1 MFSSLESNWMESF
14 CRGACLLEYQINT
27 NVYQCCAD
35 ILHLN
40 FFLDKLEMQEF
51 VRYSVQHAIFIIA
64 MTREEKKWWRLS
76 DEKLCWWYLLKI
88 NYLVKTSGYYND
100 IGWKTKRWGGSYTPN
115 ASTNWFAKPRWVES
129 FWLTAWYFVR
139 SSFFLSSRNFDKVKK
154 GSYTC
159 KIDPEVWPD
168 NDARWTVLKEGCCY
182 WGSEMKQGW
191 PCTPTWWVHT
201 EKESR
206 SLTWVWKFSS
216 SSHKR
221 EQYVFKS
228 YRF

>member
-1 MFSSLESNWMESF
+1 MRN
-14 CRGACLLEYQINT
+14 
-27 NVYQCCAD
+27 D

-40 FFLDKLEMQEF
+40 IFLDKLEMQGF
-51 VRYSVQHAIFIIA
+51 VRSSVHHVIFIIT
-64 MTREEKKWWRLS
+64 MTHEQYITFFWWKIVLMIFIIVCLVKNPTTPLFEEKKWWRLS

-159 KIDPEVWPD
+159 KIDPEVWLD
-168 NDARWTVLKEGCCY
+168 NDERWTVLKEGCCC

-216 SSHKR
+216 SSHKQ
-221 EQYVFKS
+221 EKYVFKS

>member
-154 GSYTC
+154 KVHILAKLTLKCGLTMMQGELCWKRVAAIEDQRWSKDDLARLHGEC
-159 KIDPEVWPD
+159 SMKKI
-168 NDARWTVLKEGCCY
+168 
-182 WGSEMKQGW
+182 
-191 PCTPTWWVHT
+191 
-201 EKESR
+201 
-206 SLTWVWKFSS
+206 
-216 SSHKR
+216 
-221 EQYVFKS
+221 
-228 YRF
+228 